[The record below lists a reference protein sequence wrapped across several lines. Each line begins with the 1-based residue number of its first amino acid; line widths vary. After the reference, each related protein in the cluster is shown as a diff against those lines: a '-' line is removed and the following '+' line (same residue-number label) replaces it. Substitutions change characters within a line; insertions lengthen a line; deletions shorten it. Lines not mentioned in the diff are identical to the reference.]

1 LLTSNEFE
9 PFFSERS
16 VKHFK
21 IGIGAYGQVERINR
35 RIRAMFAKLTE
46 PENDTHWDT
55 VTEKIEYTPNSTL
68 HKSIKEIPSKFQF
81 GVQEMGEIVVE
92 LKERL
97 QDIQDTIVTERLKK
111 IR

>member
-1 LLTSNEFE
+1 LLTSNEIE

-55 VTEKIEYTPNSTL
+55 VTEKIEYTP
-68 HKSIKEIPSKFQF
+68 IFQF